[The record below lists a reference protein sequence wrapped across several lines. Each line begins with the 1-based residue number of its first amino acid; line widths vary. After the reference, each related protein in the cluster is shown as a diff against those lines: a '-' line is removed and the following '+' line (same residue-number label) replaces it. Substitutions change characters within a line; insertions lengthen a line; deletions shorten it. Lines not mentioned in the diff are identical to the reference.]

1 MICMEKLVQVDG
13 KVRTDPNF
21 PAGFM
26 DVIEMPKA
34 ADAFRLIYDTK
45 GRFVLHRVSDAEKK
59 FKLCRVNRSD
69 MTQKKIPVIV
79 THDGRTIR
87 YPDPLISIRDTV
99 KIDIATGK
107 VISTIKFETGNM
119 CMVTKGR
126 NSGRVGIM
134 AHIEKHPGSFDIAV
148 IRDTAGN
155 SFSTRSENV
164 FVIGNKDECEITLP
178 KGKGIKLDIIQE
190 RDNVVKMRKASA

>member
-1 MICMEKLVQVDG
+1 L
-13 KVRTDPNF
+13 
-21 PAGFM
+21 
-26 DVIEMPKA
+26 
-34 ADAFRLIYDTK
+34 
-45 GRFVLHRVSDAEKK
+45 
-59 FKLCRVNRSD
+59 
-69 MTQKKIPVIV
+69 KKIPVVV

-87 YPDPLISIRDTV
+87 YPDPLIKPDDTV
-99 KIDIATGK
+99 KVDIATGK
-107 VISTIKFETGNM
+107 IIKTIKFETGNM

-134 AHIEKHPGSFDIAV
+134 AHIEKHPGSFDIAI
-148 IRDTAGN
+148 IRDAAGN

-190 RDNVVKMRKASA
+190 RDHVVKMRKASA